1 MSHMATFTSIDDYVA
16 SFPDGPRE
24 ILEQVR
30 DAMRRGAP
38 GSEEKI
44 RYGMP
49 ALMFRDRYGL
59 HFAGWKKHVGLYPVA
74 GLRRCARGAGGAPPR
89 RARTPCSSSTPSRCP
104 TTSSSGSPA
113 SSRHATPTDRPTRLN
128 APPGRRP
135 RGDR

>member
-1 MSHMATFTSIDDYVA
+1 MGRMATFTSIDDYVA

-38 GSEEKI
+38 GSQEKI

-49 ALMFRDRYGL
+49 ALMFRDRYGV

-74 GLRRCARGAGGAPPR
+74 TFEGDLEHEIAPY
-89 RARTPCSSSTPSRCP
+89 RATKDTVQFFYDKPVPYDLIERVTREL
-104 TTSSSGSPA
+104 A
-113 SSRHATPTDRPTRLN
+113 SRHA
-128 APPGRRP
+128 G
-135 RGDR
+135 